1 MDSARFEK
9 AAPGVFVVRYETDDD
24 LLPDRQRLLIETVR
38 AERGSAA
45 IVFVLAPGVWK
56 VDLSVP
62 QFWSKVVGDK
72 TLPLRAIAVVSGSV
86 AVRAATHTFRVGL
99 LLGGHKLAVASM
111 QDEAAAVKWAR
122 QALTPVAAP
131 SP

>member
-1 MDSARFEK
+1 MANFQRV
-9 AAPGVFVVRYETDDD
+9 APGVFVVRYGVDDD
-24 LLPDRQRLLIETVR
+24 LLPERQKALLEKVR
-38 AERGSAA
+38 AEPGSSA
-45 IVFVLAPGVWK
+45 IVFVLSPGVWK

-62 QFWSKVVGDK
+62 QFWSRVVTDK

-99 LLGGHKLAVASM
+99 TLSGHKLAVASM
-111 QDEAAAVKWAR
+111 QDESAAVRWAR
-122 QALTPVAAP
+122 ETVTAKPAA